1 MTGAPSTAMSAQI
14 DVALILWNRDVIQWV
29 SFLLLQQNLQC
40 CGMEPSDGPQKMEEL
55 IASRGPSV
63 VVFDLAFLYQHSAA
77 VFLRLLDRF
86 PDRAFVITCADPI
99 FARKAAPWLSCHLT
113 LQKPYEPDL
122 IQKIVMS
129 KVTRTGNYFVRS
141 EQAAMGTAPGK
152 Y

>member
-1 MTGAPSTAMSAQI
+1 
-14 DVALILWNRDVIQWV
+14 
-29 SFLLLQQNLQC
+29 
-40 CGMEPSDGPQKMEEL
+40 MEPSDGPQKMEEL

-63 VVFDLAFLYQHSAA
+63 VVFDLAPPYQHSAA

-99 FARKAAPWLSCHLT
+99 FARKVAPWLSCHLT

-122 IQKIVMS
+122 IEKIVVS
-129 KVTRTGNYFVRS
+129 KVSRAGKYFVRS
-141 EQAAMGTAPGK
+141 EQAAMGTAPGA

>member
-1 MTGAPSTAMSAQI
+1 MSVQI

-29 SFLLLQQNLQC
+29 SFLLLLQNLQC

-63 VVFDLAFLYQHSAA
+63 VVFDLAPPYQHSAA

-99 FARKAAPWLSCHLT
+99 FARKVAPWLSCHLT

-122 IQKIVMS
+122 IEKIVVS
-129 KVTRTGNYFVRS
+129 KVSRAGQYFVRS
-141 EQAAMGTAPGK
+141 EQAAMGMAPGK